1 MAKGG
6 QVMIHEVSKLL
17 VGFRDCFSRTAA
29 FEWFVIVIMGFLSRV
44 DHHGVT
50 SMIRWLALRSGLYT
64 ALLSFFRADSWCLKD
79 IQKRWQHIVLSAA
92 PWVQIRDRYILIGDG
107 IKISKEAQKMPGVK
121 RLHQE
126 SDNSGKPEYIYGH
139 HHGVLGILAGQV
151 KKLFCIPLCAELHEG
166 VQELRQYQGKP
177 LPVVDGK
184 AKTSVTTLMA
194 SMAVDL
200 VKGLCAPCLL
210 ILDAYF
216 AVGPVFLILKQVVDA
231 QGQRLLHI
239 VTRAKSNVVG
249 YEDPPPKTGHRGAP
263 RKYGDKISLTSL
275 FGQKSL
281 FQEAI
286 LDIYRERK
294 TLLFYC
300 VDLLWK
306 PIQEKVRFVLVIDG
320 TEIFILMSSDL
331 TLSPE
336 DMIRAYGYRFK
347 IEVNFKVMKHLMGV
361 FFYHFWTKV
370 WPRIRKNKEG
380 NLPSLEDREKYL
392 IALAANAIESF
403 VNFGCI
409 ATGILQILALNHEH
423 RIWQNYKGWL
433 RTISSAVPS
442 EEIVKSVIQEE
453 FFHNFHS
460 FSNTAIYRIIMSKSK
475 KAQYN
480 ELPKA
485 A

>member
-1 MAKGG
+1 MKTHRRRR
-6 QVMIHEVSKLL
+6 VIEV
-17 VGFRDCFSRTAA
+17 
-29 FEWFVIVIMGFLSRV
+29 
-44 DHHGVT
+44 
-50 SMIRWLALRSGLYT
+50 
-64 ALLSFFRADSWCLKD
+64 
-79 IQKRWQHIVLSAA
+79 
-92 PWVQIRDRYILIGDG
+92 
-107 IKISKEAQKMPGVK
+107 
-121 RLHQE
+121 RLG
-126 SDNSGKPEYIYGH
+126 S
-139 HHGVLGILAGQV
+139 
-151 KKLFCIPLCAELHEG
+151 
-166 VQELRQYQGKP
+166 
-177 LPVVDGK
+177 
-184 AKTSVTTLMA
+184 T
-194 SMAVDL
+194 
-200 VKGLCAPCLL
+200 
-210 ILDAYF
+210 
-216 AVGPVFLILKQVVDA
+216 
-231 QGQRLLHI
+231 
-239 VTRAKSNVVG
+239 
-249 YEDPPPKTGHRGAP
+249 
-263 RKYGDKISLTSL
+263 GDKISLTSL
-275 FGQKSL
+275 FVQKSL

-294 TLLFYC
+294 PLLFYC